1 MRIEKINEHQ
11 IRCTLYQKDLKD
23 REIRISEL
31 AYGTEKARALFR
43 DMMQQASYEF
53 GFEADDIPL
62 MIEAIPML
70 PDALILL
77 ITKVEDPDELDT
89 RFSNF
94 TDDPSELY
102 LDDSSTDDFV
112 IINDD
117 EEFDADDFDID
128 GPDSAEDMNIE
139 QMLNEVNSQTK
150 WPGHGKADAVLDQL
164 FHDNVQK
171 ESKDNKANADKNK
184 PDINLEHPME
194 PDVDVNEALV
204 YSHSPLSRNWSKCAS
219 IYATF
224 IMDLIQLTAPPLRV
238 NIISFCIEGFMTLPA
253 LPELKLLQPSTV
265 HLVRTIMLLR
275 SFSQNIVKF

>member
-11 IRCTLYQKDLKD
+11 IRCTLYQD

-94 TDDPSELY
+94 TDDRQS
-102 LDDSSTDDFV
+102 
-112 IINDD
+112 IIWT
-117 EEFDADDFDID
+117 I
-128 GPDSAEDMNIE
+128 PR
-139 QMLNEVNSQTK
+139 QMIL
-150 WPGHGKADAVLDQL
+150 
-164 FHDNVQK
+164 
-171 ESKDNKANADKNK
+171 
-184 PDINLEHPME
+184 
-194 PDVDVNEALV
+194 
-204 YSHSPLSRNWSKCAS
+204 
-219 IYATF
+219 
-224 IMDLIQLTAPPLRV
+224 
-238 NIISFCIEGFMTLPA
+238 
-253 LPELKLLQPSTV
+253 
-265 HLVRTIMLLR
+265 
-275 SFSQNIVKF
+275 

>member
-94 TDDPSELY
+94 TDDPSEHY

-139 QMLNEVNSQTK
+139 QMLNKVNSQTK

-164 FHDNVQK
+164 FHTTAHIIDHGGRLRRECFVIPAMCNRRPDASHHKLPCNGSDSRQKITQLSGHQTDHNV
-171 ESKDNKANADKNK
+171 KD
-184 PDINLEHPME
+184 P
-194 PDVDVNEALV
+194 
-204 YSHSPLSRNWSKCAS
+204 
-219 IYATF
+219 
-224 IMDLIQLTAPPLRV
+224 
-238 NIISFCIEGFMTLPA
+238 
-253 LPELKLLQPSTV
+253 
-265 HLVRTIMLLR
+265 VRR
-275 SFSQNIVKF
+275 HRR